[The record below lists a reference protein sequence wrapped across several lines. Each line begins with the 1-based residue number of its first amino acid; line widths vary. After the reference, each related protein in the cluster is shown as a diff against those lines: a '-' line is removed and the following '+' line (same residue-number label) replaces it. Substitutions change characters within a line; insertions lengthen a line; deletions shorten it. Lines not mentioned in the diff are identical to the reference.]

1 MVTNEW
7 ACMELSRY
15 LYPLVRDR
23 EQVLTT
29 TIKIIVKTRVTDVW
43 HTTMIVQTFRYG
55 RDRRGN
61 DLVRSADTHLNP
73 LGPRSFKSSIYIIEN
88 VLDFLTTKSFRRQI
102 SMKLFYEYMVIF
114 FNLSPTFNHLYPLQV
129 ENCDSN
135 SRLVVDEDDKSKFS
149 FQRVN
154 IESGTTYTC

>member
-1 MVTNEW
+1 
-7 ACMELSRY
+7 MELSRY

-29 TIKIIVKTRVTDVW
+29 AIKIIVKTRVTDVW

-61 DLVRSADTHLNP
+61 DLVRSADTHINP
-73 LGPRSFKSSIYIIEN
+73 LGPHEALNQQFTLLKN
-88 VLDFLTTKSFRRQI
+88 VLDFLTIKSFRKQI
-102 SMKLFYEYMVIF
+102 SMKFFYEYMVIF
-114 FNLSPTFNHLYPLQV
+114 FNLSPTSNHLYPLQV
-129 ENCDSN
+129 VDCDSN

-149 FQRVN
+149 FERVN